1 LRGSFCDVCGR
12 KYVSTKVFKISSSVT
27 ILASINFA
35 RDSAAA
41 AATSGSSSDLIAFV
55 QIEMMDSGLTVS
67 SVKIPIPWVMK
78 MSERICSTSTRIA
91 S

>member
-1 LRGSFCDVCGR
+1 M
-12 KYVSTKVFKISSSVT
+12 SSSVT

-35 RDSAAA
+35 RDSVAA

-55 QIEMMDSGLTVS
+55 QIEMTASGLTVS
-67 SVKIPIPWVMK
+67 SVRIPIPWVMN
-78 MSERICSTSTRIA
+78 MSERICKTSTRIA